1 MKNVILSADGDC
13 VVYSVP
19 DEVAD
24 SLREYCIEF
33 CDEWLWKSPDA
44 KKYRS
49 KNGVCYNEEDF
60 IEYLNKWLFPNQIS
74 KFVENIGWISKNS
87 QIPQKYKDCPM
98 FNF

>member
-19 DEVAD
+19 DVVANN
-24 SLREYCIEF
+24 LREYCIEF

-87 QIPQKYKDCPM
+87 QIPQKYKDCPR

>member
-1 MKNVILSADGDC
+1 MQ
-13 VVYSVP
+13 
-19 DEVAD
+19 
-24 SLREYCIEF
+24 
-33 CDEWLWKSPDA
+33 
-44 KKYRS
+44 
-49 KNGVCYNEEDF
+49 EDF

>member
-24 SLREYCIEF
+24 NLREYCIEF
-33 CDEWLWKSPDA
+33 CDKWLQKSPDA
-44 KKYRS
+44 KNYRR
-49 KNGVCYNEEDF
+49 KGFVCYNEETF
-60 IEYLNKWLFPNQIS
+60 IEYLNKWIFPNQIS
-74 KFVENIGWISKNS
+74 MFVENIGWIESES
-87 QIPQKYKDCPM
+87 QIPQKYTNCPW